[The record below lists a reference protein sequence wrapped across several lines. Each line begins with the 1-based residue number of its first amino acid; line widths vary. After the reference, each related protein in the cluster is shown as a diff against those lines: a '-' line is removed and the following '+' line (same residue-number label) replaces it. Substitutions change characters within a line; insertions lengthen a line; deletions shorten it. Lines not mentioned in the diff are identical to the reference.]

1 MLFINN
7 EFELY
12 LKCGDFGMVFL
23 KENIK
28 QSIAFSVKQNFKHAV
43 EHLLLVQSNTALKIL

>member
-1 MLFINN
+1 MLFRNN

-12 LKCGDFGMVFL
+12 LKCGDFGMVFS

-28 QSIAFSVKQNFKHAV
+28 QSIAFSVKQNLKHAV
-43 EHLLLVQSNTALKIL
+43 EHLLLVQSNTALKII

>member
-1 MLFINN
+1 MLFRNN

-12 LKCGDFGMVFL
+12 LKCGDFGMVFS

-28 QSIAFSVKQNFKHAV
+28 QSIAFSVKQNPKHAV